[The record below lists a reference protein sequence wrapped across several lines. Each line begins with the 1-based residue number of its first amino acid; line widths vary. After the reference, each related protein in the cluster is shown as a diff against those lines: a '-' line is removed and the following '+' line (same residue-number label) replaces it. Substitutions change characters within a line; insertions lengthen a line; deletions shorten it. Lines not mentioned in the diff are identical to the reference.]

1 MEPLPYIKRVSHARR
16 SSYAF
21 SHREG
26 YAHLITQGTILR
38 GSPGVNRDM
47 LSDHMSLPDEE
58 LDPSS
63 KESPWCH
70 RKMSFLEKKRHQHR
84 GKMSKDMRL
93 ASVVSS
99 STAERPHVAVSTNW
113 RSRSFHEKLPMKQ
126 AGLYSPPDSLPTT
139 KERPPSPRESQ
150 LPLSESQ
157 PLPSGQSSSECQPA
171 SLEEKMTFWKMS
183 LLSRK
188 SWPFIGQKEPQ
199 PQQEG
204 KAPLPNKT
212 HTPVVETLPP
222 SRGDSSTSQQSMEV
236 EPSPAERQPSPVEW
250 LPVPGG
256 SQVPPILI
264 GQPPLPREEQ

>member
-1 MEPLPYIKRVSHARR
+1 MEPLPHIQRASHARR

-38 GSPGVNRDM
+38 GSPGVNGDM
-47 LSDHMSLPDEE
+47 LSDHMNLSDEE

-63 KESPWCH
+63 KETPWYH
-70 RKMSFLEKKRHQHR
+70 RKMSFLGKKRHPRR
-84 GKMSKDMRL
+84 GKMSEDMRL

-99 STAERPHVAVSTNW
+99 STAEQHHVAASTNW
-113 RSRSFHEKLPMKQ
+113 RARSLQEKLPMKQ
-126 AGLYSPPDSLPTT
+126 AGLYSPPDHLPTA

-157 PLPSGQSSSECQPA
+157 PLPSGQSSSEGPA
-171 SLEEKMTFWKMS
+171 VEKKMAFWKMA
-183 LLSRK
+183 LLSGK
-188 SWPFIGQKEPQ
+188 SWSHIWQKERQ

-222 SRGDSSTSQQSMEV
+222 SREDSSTSQQSMEV
-236 EPSPAERQPSPVEW
+236 EPSPAERQPSPVEQ

-256 SQVPPILI
+256 SQVPPILM